1 MKNEAIAR
9 YVTEEFLM
17 ENATSSST
25 SCHLI
30 VAAENIANLIV
41 EELRKA
47 NFDPTIIGSI
57 SKKGTPHVEIEN
69 NVNQYLAL
77 KDKMVRPNPI
87 R

>member
-25 SCHLI
+25 KLSSNSS
-30 VAAENIANLIV
+30 AENIANLIV
-41 EELRKA
+41 EELRKT
-47 NFDPTIIGSI
+47 NFDPTIIGSF

-77 KDKMVRPNPI
+77 KLKWSDQIP
-87 R
+87 